1 MSQTESTK
9 PKGQKAK
16 LMLVKY
22 GRIGLMGWFEHHES
36 TIPLTKK
43 YVVIKTERGLEL
55 GEIVGVHNYRC
66 GQFKSTP
73 EQVDASYCNCGKD
86 QPVGEG
92 GSFVR
97 FATHEDLH
105 EQEHLERSAM
115 SEAKCCQKLAEELK
129 LNMTIIEAEHLFGG
143 ERIVFYFTSE
153 GRVDFRELVK
163 RLAKEYQTRIELRQ
177 IGSRDEAKLI
187 SDYETCGQQCC
198 CSRYLKILEPVN
210 MRMAKLQKATL
221 DPSKISGHCGRLKCC
236 LRYEDATY
244 LELRKN
250 LPQRNDFVQTPKG
263 QGKVVDLQLLTQ
275 LVIVQDAMG
284 DRQAWPVS
292 EIRILTAEEAREM
305 ARPTEAPSPE
315 AGNRRPRPPQKSWQR
330 ERPRP
335 GGGNASGA
343 SRQPQGFAGFE
354 DVDEQLARDA
364 AETAA
369 AENAQ
374 PQEQRQNNTEN
385 NNRPGEAQAGDQAN
399 PNGPKKNRNRRRRSK
414 NRNRKPQNG
423 QGGQNGQPNNG
434 GQGSNN
440 RPQGSSDNRGSSQG
454 GGEQ

>member
-1 MSQTESTK
+1 MSQVENAK
-9 PKGQKAK
+9 PKWPKSEK
-16 LMLVKY
+16 YMLVKY

-36 TIPLTKK
+36 HLPRLNK

-55 GEIVGVHNYRC
+55 GEVVGLHSYRG

-73 EQVDASYCNCGKD
+73 EQVESYYCNCGKD
-86 QPVGEG
+86 MPIGDG

-105 EQEHLERSAM
+105 EQEHLERS
-115 SEAKCCQKLAEELK
+115 SVEEAKCCQKMAEELG
-129 LNMTIIEAEHLFGG
+129 LNMMIIEAEHLFGG

-250 LPQRNDFVQTPKG
+250 LPQRNDYVQTPKG
-263 QGKVVDLQLLTQ
+263 QGKVVDLQILTQ
-275 LVIVQDAMG
+275 LVVVQDAMG
-284 DRQAWPVS
+284 SRQAWPLE
-292 EIRILTAEEAREM
+292 EIRIMTAEEVREM
-305 ARPTEAPSPE
+305 TKAGETPAPAPE
-315 AGNRRPRPPQKSWQR
+315 QSQRRQMPEKPWQRNRPRPAAQPVAQAPEQNFGQVDETEGGEEMPAAEPVTQS
-330 ERPRP
+330 EPNARP
-335 GGGNASGA
+335 GQDDGGSGK
-343 SRQPQGFAGFE
+343 R
-354 DVDEQLARDA
+354 
-364 AETAA
+364 
-369 AENAQ
+369 N
-374 PQEQRQNNTEN
+374 
-385 NNRPGEAQAGDQAN
+385 
-399 PNGPKKNRNRRRRSK
+399 NRNRRRRSRNK
-414 NRNRKPQNG
+414 NRGPRNNQNG
-423 QGGQNGQPNNG
+423 QNQQNGQNGQNPRNG
-434 GQGSNN
+434 Q
-440 RPQGSSDNRGSSQG
+440 NRGPRPEGNAGPSSQ
-454 GGEQ
+454 

>member
-1 MSQTESTK
+1 MSQVENVK
-9 PKGQKAK
+9 PKWQKNEK
-16 LMLVKY
+16 YMLVKY

-36 TIPLTKK
+36 HLPRLNR

-55 GEIVGVHNYRC
+55 GEVIGLHSYRG

-73 EQVDASYCNCGKD
+73 EQVDSYYCNCGKD
-86 QPVGEG
+86 MPIGEG

-105 EQEHLERSAM
+105 EQEHLERS
-115 SEAKCCQKLAEELK
+115 SVEEAKVCQKLADELG
-129 LNMTIIEAEHLFGG
+129 LNMMIIEAEHLFGG

-250 LPQRNDFVQTPKG
+250 LPQRNDYVQTPKG
-263 QGKVVDLQLLTQ
+263 QGKVVDLQILTQ
-275 LVIVQDAMG
+275 LVIVQDALG
-284 DRQAWPVS
+284 DRQAWPVA
-292 EIRILTAEEAREM
+292 EIRVMTAEEVREM
-305 ARPTEAPSPE
+305 NRVAETPAPSPE
-315 AGNRRPRPPQKSWQR
+315 PSRRSMPERPWQKNRPRPAPEPVRQAEPEEGLDEVEESAIEEQTPVTELPPKS
-330 ERPRP
+330 EA
-335 GGGNASGA
+335 NA
-343 SRQPQGFAGFE
+343 RQDNG
-354 DVDEQLARDA
+354 
-364 AETAA
+364 
-369 AENAQ
+369 
-374 PQEQRQNNTEN
+374 N
-385 NNRPGEAQAGDQAN
+385 NNR
-399 PNGPKKNRNRRRRSK
+399 NGRGRRRRNRK
-414 NRNRKPQNG
+414 NRGPRNS
-423 QGGQNGQPNNG
+423 QGGQNGQNPRNG
-434 GQGSNN
+434 QN
-440 RPQGSSDNRGSSQG
+440 RPSRPEGNAGPSSQ
-454 GGEQ
+454 

>member
-1 MSQTESTK
+1 MSQSEVNK

-22 GRIGLMGWFEHHES
+22 GRIGLMGWFEHHENH
-36 TIPLTKK
+36 IPLTKK

-55 GEIVGVHNYRC
+55 GEIVGVHNYKG

-73 EQVDASYCNCGKD
+73 EQVNAYYCNCGKD
-86 QPVGEG
+86 QPIGEG

-105 EQEHLERSAM
+105 EQEHLERSAVG
-115 SEAKCCQKLAEELK
+115 EAKCCQKLAEELN

-284 DRQAWPVS
+284 DRQAWPVE

-315 AGNRRPRPPQKSWQR
+315 GGNRRPRPPQKSWQR

-335 GGGNASGA
+335 ANGDAR
-343 SRQPQGFAGFE
+343 RQPQGFEGFE
-354 DVDEQLARDA
+354 EVDEQIARDA

-374 PQEQRQNNTEN
+374 PEQPQQNNTN
-385 NNRPGEAQAGDQAN
+385 NDNRPGEAKAGDQAN

-423 QGGQNGQPNNG
+423 QPNPG
-434 GQGSNN
+434 GQGNNN
-440 RPQGSSDNRGSSQG
+440 RPQGSSGGGSSG

>member
-1 MSQTESTK
+1 MSQVENVK
-9 PKGQKAK
+9 PKWQKNSK
-16 LMLVKY
+16 YMLIKY

-36 TIPLTKK
+36 HIPRLNKH
-43 YVVIKTERGLEL
+43 VVIKTERGLEL
-55 GEIVGVHNYRC
+55 GEIVGLHSYRA

-73 EQVDASYCNCGKD
+73 EQVESYYCNCGKD
-86 QPVGEG
+86 MPIGEG
-92 GSFVR
+92 GTFVR

-105 EQEHLERSAM
+105 EQEHLERS
-115 SEAKCCQKLAEELK
+115 SLEEAKCCQKLAEELR

-263 QGKVVDLQLLTQ
+263 QGKVVDLQILTQ
-275 LVIVQDAMG
+275 LVIVQDALG
-284 DRQAWPVS
+284 DRQAWPVN
-292 EIRILTAEEAREM
+292 ELRVLTAEEVREM
-305 ARPTEAPSPE
+305 M
-315 AGNRRPRPPQKSWQR
+315 K
-330 ERPRP
+330 
-335 GGGNASGA
+335 
-343 SRQPQGFAGFE
+343 
-354 DVDEQLARDA
+354 A
-364 AETAA
+364 AETAVPA
-369 AENAQ
+369 PEPSGRRQMPERPWQKNRPRPTGQ
-374 PQEQRQNNTEN
+374 PPTRPQPIEEPEN
-385 NNRPGEAQAGDQAN
+385 NFEDAEPIASNEANETADTPEATPQNEPAVKQDNGNGGNRR
-399 PNGPKKNRNRRRRSK
+399 NGRGRRRRNRPK
-414 NRNRKPQNG
+414 NRPRNNANGQNPQNG
-423 QGGQNGQPNNG
+423 Q
-434 GQGSNN
+434 N
-440 RPQGSSDNRGSSQG
+440 RPGRPEGNAGPSSQ
-454 GGEQ
+454 

>member
-1 MSQTESTK
+1 MSQSETTK

-22 GRIGLMGWFEHHES
+22 GRIGLMGWFEHHENH
-36 TIPLTKK
+36 IPHTNKH
-43 YVVIKTERGLEL
+43 VVIKTERGLEL
-55 GEIVGVHNYRC
+55 GEIVGVHNYKG

-73 EQVDASYCNCGKD
+73 EQVDAYYSCCGKE

-105 EQEHLERSAM
+105 EQEHLERSSVA
-115 SEAKCCQKLAEELK
+115 EAKCCQKLAEELG

-275 LVIVQDAMG
+275 LVIVQDALG
-284 DRQAWPVS
+284 DRQAWPVD

-305 ARPTEAPSPE
+305 TRPTDAPNPE
-315 AGNRRPRPPQKSWQR
+315 GGSRRPRPEKSWQR
-330 ERPRP
+330 KPRP
-335 GGGNASGA
+335 VNGGESGPR
-343 SRQPQGFAGFE
+343 RQPQSFEGFE
-354 DVDEQLARDA
+354 EVDEQVAKDA

-369 AENAQ
+369 TENV
-374 PQEQRQNNTEN
+374 PQEQRT
-385 NNRPGEAQAGDQAN
+385 NNRNNDNRAGEASAGGQAG
-399 PNGPKKNRNRRRRSK
+399 PNGQKKSRNRRRRNK

-423 QGGQNGQPNNG
+423 QDRQPNNG
-434 GQGSNN
+434 GQGGGN
-440 RPQGSSDNRGSSQG
+440 RPQGSSDRGSSQA
-454 GGEQ
+454 GGEN